1 MFHLLKKIL
10 LHQQFHKLS
19 IYGFGQLFNLVT
31 PLLVAPYIVSI
42 CGEENFGKTAVGMA
56 IAFFLIVF
64 VDFGSDIIGVREVSV
79 NRDNPEILNKI
90 FTTTYT
96 VKAIILVLV
105 LLITGIVFLSF
116 SYFDAENTMFFL
128 GLLILIG
135 QFINP
140 TWFLQGIENVKWIT
154 ILNVISKSIYLIGI
168 YSTVHK
174 ESDYIY
180 VNMWWGIGMIISN
193 FLILVFVIRKHK
205 FSFLTINRSEVVKHI
220 KEDFSMFSSQIFVS
234 LQLYAPVV
242 LISYFGNNLMAGQY
256 RIIEQIIV
264 IFKTYIF
271 LFFNY
276 VFPKVCYL
284 IEIDYKRGI
293 KNWII
298 YNGTNFVFVLLGM
311 TFFYFFSYEIVAY
324 FNPTN
329 RYVLSNLLQFAVF
342 VPLLLAISIPLK
354 QLVLAFN
361 YKRQYIFITSLMV
374 VINLITIVLLL
385 PLYQV
390 YGVFYSLIATDVII
404 IIFYLYMLKK
414 EFFKNDKNNSS
425 EITTKIG

>member
-1 MFHLLKKIL
+1 MLSLLKKIL
-10 LHQQFHKLS
+10 LHNQFQKLS

-31 PLLVAPYIVSI
+31 PLLVAPYIVSV

-64 VDFGSDIIGVREVSV
+64 VDFGSDIIGVREVAV

-96 VKAIILVLV
+96 VKAVILIIV
-105 LLITGIVFLSF
+105 LLSVSIVFLSF
-116 SYFDAENTMFFL
+116 SYFQAENKMFFL

-140 TWFLQGIENVKWIT
+140 TWFLQGIENVQWIT
-154 ILNVISKSIYLIGI
+154 ILNIVSKSIYLIGI
-168 YSTVHK
+168 FLTINK

-180 VNMWWGIGMIISN
+180 INMWWGIGMIFSN
-193 FLILVFVIRKHK
+193 ILVLFLIIRKHQ
-205 FSFLTINRSEVVKHI
+205 FSFLSINKSDVVKHI
-220 KEDFSMFSSQIFVS
+220 KKDFSMFSSQIFVS

-242 LISYFGNNLMAGQY
+242 LVSYFGNNLMAGQY
-256 RIIEQIIV
+256 KIIEQIIV

-284 IEIDYKRGI
+284 IDTDYRRGI

-298 YNGTNFVFVLLGM
+298 YNGANFVFVLAGM
-311 TFFYFFSYEIVAY
+311 TFFYIFSYEIVSY

-329 RYVLSNLLQFAVF
+329 RYVLSNLLQVAVY

-354 QLVLAFN
+354 QLILAFN
-361 YKRQYIFITSLMV
+361 YKREYIFMTSIIV
-374 VINLITIVLLL
+374 IINLVAIIVLL
-385 PLYQV
+385 PFYQV

-404 IIFYLYMLKK
+404 IIFYLYILKK
-414 EFFKNDKNNSS
+414 EFLKNDKNDSS
-425 EITTKIG
+425 EITA

>member
-1 MFHLLKKIL
+1 MLKLLKKIL
-10 LHQQFHKLS
+10 LHKQFQKLG

-31 PLLVAPYIVSI
+31 PILVIPYIVSV
-42 CGEENFGKTAVGMA
+42 CGEENFGKTLVGMS

-79 NRDNPEILNKI
+79 NRDNPSILNKI
-90 FTTTYT
+90 FTTTYV
-96 VKAIILVLV
+96 VKAIFLTLV
-105 LLITGIVFLSF
+105 LLITSIIFLTF
-116 SYFDAENTMFFL
+116 PYFHSENKMFFL
-128 GLLILIG
+128 GFLVLIG

-154 ILNVISKSIYLIGI
+154 FLNVISKIIYLLGI
-168 YSTVHK
+168 FLTVNE

-193 FLILVFVIRKHK
+193 FLIFIWVVKKHQFSFISVNKAEVENHIRK
-205 FSFLTINRSEVVKHI
+205 
-220 KEDFSMFSSQIFVS
+220 DFSMFFSQIFVS

-256 RIIEQIIV
+256 GIVEKIIV
-264 IFKTYIF
+264 VFKTYIF

-284 IEIDYKRGI
+284 IEIDYKKGI

-298 YNGTNFVFVLLGM
+298 YNGTNLILIAIGM
-311 TFFYFFSYEIVAY
+311 LSIHFFSYEIVSY

-329 RYVLSNLLQFAVF
+329 HYILSNLLQFAVF
-342 VPLLLAISIPLK
+342 VPLMLAISIPLK
-354 QLVLAFN
+354 QLILAFN
-361 YKRQYIFITSLMV
+361 YKKKYIYLTSIMV
-374 VINLITIVLLL
+374 VFNLVSIIVLL
-385 PLYQV
+385 PKYQV
-390 YGVFYSLIATDVII
+390 YGVFYSLIATDLII
-404 IIFYLYMLKK
+404 IIFYLYTLKK
-414 EFFKNDKNNSS
+414 EIVKHD
-425 EITTKIG
+425 